1 MITGA
6 LDTCKAVLW
15 NFISAI
21 IVRNWCDSYSL
32 VLSQH
37 VQSYALGGLTPFAT
51 RAVIIGF
58 QYLHVHAKKT
68 SNVIALRYCFVEE
81 SMHEICHD
89 NVSGRNCKLSLC
101 KMLVLLRVDFSSGRG
116 SGEGQIAKGSRLFGL
131 NGDVRLNEACF
142 WNKLTQAR

>member
-1 MITGA
+1 M
-6 LDTCKAVLW
+6 
-15 NFISAI
+15 
-21 IVRNWCDSYSL
+21 
-32 VLSQH
+32 
-37 VQSYALGGLTPFAT
+37 QSYALGGLTPFAA

-81 SMHEICHD
+81 SIHEICHD

-116 SGEGQIAKGSRLFGL
+116 GGGANCEGISFIWTEWGRAAKRSMFLKQVNTG
-131 NGDVRLNEACF
+131 
-142 WNKLTQAR
+142 